1 MTCFNNHEPTSEK
14 PRIESDIEQQTQKRI
29 KEIFGRTLTEEEIT
43 EKYAPEVFEITMVV
57 LEEISRNLEHASQ
70 QLLKIAQ
77 KNARQGS
84 DPPYLFK

>member
-1 MTCFNNHEPTSEK
+1 MTCIDNHEPTSEK